1 MAGQPGLGQPN
12 IGPAG
17 NPPPGKTNFNLLAFV
32 AMAFAIVG
40 MIGIFATYAA
50 PLPLERAV
58 ARETALDAVLA
69 AAKTPNAEAALAAL
83 AALKPQLDDSAGVIA
98 GGVTGIEQRVAEER
112 VAMRARFNADA
123 AATALRL
130 RWLIGTITVMAF
142 VFAITMMGGSI
153 RHR

>member
-1 MAGQPGLGQPN
+1 MTGQPN
-12 IGPAG
+12 IGQPNIGQAADA
-17 NPPPGKTNFNLLAFV
+17 PPGKTNFNLLAFV

-40 MIGIFATYAA
+40 LIGIFATYAA

-69 AAKTPNAEAALAAL
+69 AAKAPNAEAAL
-83 AALKPQLDDSAGVIA
+83 AALKPQLDDSVGVIA

-112 VAMRARFNADA
+112 VAMRARFTADA

-130 RWLIGTITVMAF
+130 RWLIGMITVMAF
-142 VFAITMMGGSI
+142 VFAVTMMGGSI

>member
-1 MAGQPGLGQPN
+1 MTGQPDIGQPN
-12 IGPAG
+12 IGPAADA
-17 NPPPGKTNFNLLAFV
+17 PPGTTNFNLLAFV

-40 MIGIFATYAA
+40 LIGIFATYAA

-69 AAKTPNAEAALAAL
+69 AAKDPNAEAAL

-112 VAMRARFNADA
+112 VAMRARFTADA

-130 RWLIGTITVMAF
+130 RWLIGMITVMAF
-142 VFAITMMGGSI
+142 VFAVTMMGGSI

>member
-1 MAGQPGLGQPN
+1 MTGQPDIGQPN
-12 IGPAG
+12 IGPAADA
-17 NPPPGKTNFNLLAFV
+17 PPGKTNFNLLAFV

-40 MIGIFATYAA
+40 LIGIFATYAA

-69 AAKTPNAEAALAAL
+69 AAKDPNAEAAL
-83 AALKPQLDDSAGVIA
+83 AALKPQLDDSAGVIV
-98 GGVTGIEQRVAEER
+98 GGATGIEQRVAEER
-112 VAMRARFNADA
+112 VAMRARFTADA

-130 RWLIGTITVMAF
+130 RWLIGMITVMAF
-142 VFAITMMGGSI
+142 VFAVTMMGGSI